1 MFLFSITSYKI
12 KRLLK
17 LWGVSTLKKGD
28 KLISLKHI
36 IIMWLALIVIISI
49 NDLNLSFARDVVAAD
64 LTGVESYVNLFLKV
78 GSAITLVFS
87 LGVFVFNIIKL
98 GASSTNLNM
107 RQQAIRG
114 LILSG
119 VSAAVLPL
127 TMLFHSV
134 LMGTM

>member
-1 MFLFSITSYKI
+1 M
-12 KRLLK
+12 
-17 LWGVSTLKKGD
+17 GVSTLKKGD

-134 LMGTM
+134 LMGMM

>member
-1 MFLFSITSYKI
+1 M
-12 KRLLK
+12 
-17 LWGVSTLKKGD
+17 GVSTLKKGD
-28 KLISLKHI
+28 KLISLKNI

-49 NDLNLSFARDVVAAD
+49 NDLNLSFARDIVASD
-64 LTGVESYVNLFLKV
+64 LIGVQNYVNLFLKI
-78 GSAITLVFS
+78 GSAITLIFS

-98 GASSTNLNM
+98 GASSTNINM

-127 TMLFHSV
+127 TLLFHNV
-134 LMGTM
+134 LMGLM